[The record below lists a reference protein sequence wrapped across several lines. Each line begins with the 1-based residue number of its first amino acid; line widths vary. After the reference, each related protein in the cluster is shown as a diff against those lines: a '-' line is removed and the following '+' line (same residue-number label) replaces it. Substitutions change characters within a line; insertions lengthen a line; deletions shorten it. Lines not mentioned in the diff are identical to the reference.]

1 MTPEEKVVDLLAEGI
16 GTLPALKAAME
27 ADGVDAKDL
36 ETILGDL
43 TEQDFAEVTNLHGK
57 IVKREGDR
65 ILDFAG
71 LTLALTPPASSAGC
85 WKKPSGTGSKKKDVG
100 CSFLSCS
107 GTRKKGTERKKKRR
121 PAQYLCRGWAGVM
134 LSPQG
139 EHHLPSGK
147 LHCETTSLAARR
159 TSPIYGETVFF
170 LFTRKK

>member
-65 ILDFAG
+65 ILDFTG
-71 LTLALTPPASSAGC
+71 LTLALTP
-85 WKKPSGTGSKKKDVG
+85 
-100 CSFLSCS
+100 
-107 GTRKKGTERKKKRR
+107 
-121 PAQYLCRGWAGVM
+121 AGVKRWI
-134 LSPQG
+134 LEEAKRDG
-139 EHHLPSGK
+139 E
-147 LHCETTSLAARR
+147 
-159 TSPIYGETVFF
+159 
-170 LFTRKK
+170 